1 MNSNDKNS
9 KNHVSDESLLDL
21 GVTRDLW
28 ESWYEVMDNLYVVG
42 QHLYPGEIKN
52 IENDLTIGDLV
63 ISGSFS
69 NEEFIEVSV
78 SKDDIDY
85 LLIRY
90 NENIPTVVS
99 AVYAVVQDHMGP
111 GKDFNPESV
120 LDIENL
126 PI

>member
-90 NENIPTVVS
+90 NENTPTVVS

-111 GKDFNPESV
+111 GKDFNPEAV

>member
-90 NENIPTVVS
+90 NENIPTMVS

-111 GKDFNPESV
+111 GKDFDPEIV